1 MMPNDIS
8 PELVKSPWVAGA
20 FGAIVAL
27 RGVPG
32 ITWGERL
39 FNAFSGLMIA
49 GYISPAAADYLGL
62 EGANMQGAT
71 AFLFGLF
78 GLNLVAAIVETIRT
92 TDFRGLLPWKK

>member
-1 MMPNDIS
+1 MQPDLNPDLI
-8 PELVKSPWVAGA
+8 KSPWVAGA
-20 FGAIVAL
+20 MGAIVAL

-78 GLNLVAAIVETIRT
+78 GLNLVAGIVEAIRT
-92 TDFRGLLPWKK
+92 TDFRAVMPWKK

>member
-1 MMPNDIS
+1 MQPDIN
-8 PELVKSPWVAGA
+8 PELIKSPWIAGA
-20 FGAIVAL
+20 MGAIVAL

-32 ITWGERL
+32 LSWAERL
-39 FNAFSGLMIA
+39 FNIFAGLLIA
-49 GYISPAAADYLGL
+49 GYVSPAAAGYLGL

-92 TDFRGLLPWKK
+92 TDFRGMLPWKK

>member
-20 FGAIVAL
+20 VGAIVAL

-78 GLNLVAAIVETIRT
+78 GLNLVAGIVEAIRT
-92 TDFRGLLPWKK
+92 TDFRAVMPWKK

>member
-1 MMPNDIS
+1 MQPDIN
-8 PELVKSPWVAGA
+8 PDLIKSPWVAGA
-20 FGAIVAL
+20 IGAIVAL

-32 ITWGERL
+32 LTWGERL

-49 GYISPAAADYLGL
+49 GYVSPAAADYLGL
-62 EGANMQGAT
+62 EGQNMQGAT

-78 GLNLVAAIVETIRT
+78 GLNLVAAGIESIRA

>member
-1 MMPNDIS
+1 MQPDLNH
-8 PELVKSPWVAGA
+8 ELIKSPWVAGA
-20 FGAIVAL
+20 VGAIVAL

-32 ITWGERL
+32 LTWAERL

-62 EGANMQGAT
+62 EGANMHGAT

-78 GLNLVAAIVETIRT
+78 GLNLVAATVEAIRT
-92 TDFRGLLPWKK
+92 TDFRGMLPWKK

>member
-20 FGAIVAL
+20 VGAIVAL

-62 EGANMQGAT
+62 EGANIQGAT

-92 TDFRGLLPWKK
+92 TDFRGMLPWKK

>member
-1 MMPNDIS
+1 MQPDLN
-8 PELVKSPWVAGA
+8 PELIKSPWAAGA
-20 FGAIVAL
+20 VGAIVAL

-32 ITWGERL
+32 LTWAERL

-92 TDFRGLLPWKK
+92 TDFRGMLPWKK

>member
-20 FGAIVAL
+20 VGAIVAL

-92 TDFRGLLPWKK
+92 ADFRGLLPWKK

>member
-62 EGANMQGAT
+62 EGANVQGAT

-78 GLNLVAAIVETIRT
+78 GLNLVAGIVEAIRT
-92 TDFRGLLPWKK
+92 TDFRAVMPWKK

>member
-1 MMPNDIS
+1 MQPDLNPDLI
-8 PELVKSPWVAGA
+8 KSPWVAGA
-20 FGAIVAL
+20 VGAIVAL

-32 ITWGERL
+32 LTWAERL

-78 GLNLVAAIVETIRT
+78 GLNLVAAIVETIRN
-92 TDFRGLLPWKK
+92 TDFRGLMPWKK